1 MNDNTIPTPIFGYK
15 SIQKRKPEGRG
26 VALYHKNDNKL
37 QIETINW
44 EILSVGVNIHN
55 TSIFSIYR
63 TNRNL
68 ETDELEEI
76 LDCNE

>member
-1 MNDNTIPTPIFGYK
+1 MRKRARELKKLINREKPDIVCISETLMNDNTIPTPIFGYK

-44 EILSVGVNIHN
+44 EILSVWV
-55 TSIFSIYR
+55 
-63 TNRNL
+63 
-68 ETDELEEI
+68 
-76 LDCNE
+76 